1 MKGFSSMKK
10 EISLN
15 DLLKAMLQKVWLII
29 VLTVV
34 VGILAYSL
42 SAFVMTPKYT
52 SQTELYVY
60 NPKESGNITTSD
72 INLSRYLINTYIRI
86 LTGNT
91 VVGTVA
97 DQLNDLRGTSGYEF
111 LSEEEYTLKSIKDS
125 ITASAIDNTE
135 IISVKVTTDNPDEAQ
150 LINKLLFET
159 LQPEAIRVAKVGA
172 VEALFEPT
180 LPTAPSSP
188 SILKNTAIGALL
200 GFVIAAAI
208 IVILFMFDSAVHDEQ
223 DLASAFED
231 VTILGVIPIIQATK
245 AQTHGETSNQ
255 ANN

>member
-1 MKGFSSMKK
+1 MKK

-15 DLLKAMLQKVWLII
+15 DLLKAMLQKIWLII
-29 VLTVV
+29 ILTVV
-34 VGILAYSL
+34 AGILAYSL

-60 NPKESGNITTSD
+60 NPKENGNITTSD

-97 DQLNDLRGTSGYEF
+97 DQLNDLRGTPGYEF
-111 LSEEEYTLKSIKDS
+111 LNNEEYTLKSVKDS
-125 ITASAIDNTE
+125 ISASAISDTE
-135 IISVKVTTDNPDEAQ
+135 IISVKVTTDDPDEAQ

-180 LPTAPSSP
+180 LPTSPSSP
-188 SILKNTAIGALL
+188 SILKNTAIGAIL
-200 GFVIAAAI
+200 GFVLAAAI
-208 IVILFMFDSAVHDEQ
+208 IVVLFMFDSAVHDEQ
-223 DLASAFED
+223 DLTSAFED
-231 VTILGVIPIIQATK
+231 VTILGVIPIIQTTK
-245 AQTHGETSNQ
+245 PQAHGETSKHTNS
-255 ANN
+255 